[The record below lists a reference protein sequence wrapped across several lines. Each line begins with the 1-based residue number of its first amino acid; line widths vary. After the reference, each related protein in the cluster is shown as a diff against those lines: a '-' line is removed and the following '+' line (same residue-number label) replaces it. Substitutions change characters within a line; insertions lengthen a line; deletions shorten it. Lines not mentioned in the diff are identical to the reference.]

1 MNKWIIACVVLLLN
15 TSFAVAGDAD
25 SKTQAC
31 SACHGANG
39 VAINPQWPN
48 LAGQNA
54 TYLAAQIRAFRDGER
69 SNPAMAPFVASLTD
83 ADAEA
88 IAQHYAAMDIT
99 VTANGD
105 ASQVAAGENLRGYC
119 IGCHGMGGR
128 PASNAWPVLIG
139 QHAPYL
145 QNQLAAFKSGARVN
159 SHMAAAIAQMG
170 DAEFTAL
177 AAYYS
182 QLKSQ

>member
-1 MNKWIIACVVLLLN
+1 MNKWIITCVALLLN
-15 TSFAVAGDAD
+15 ASFALAGDAGA
-25 SKTQAC
+25 KTQAC

-39 VAINPQWPN
+39 VSVNPQWPN

-69 SNPAMAPFVASLTD
+69 SNPAMAPFVASLSD
-83 ADAEA
+83 ADVEA
-88 IAQHYAAMDIT
+88 IAEHYAAMDIA

-105 ASQVAAGENLRGYC
+105 AAKVATGENLRSYC
-119 IGCHGMGGR
+119 IGCHGMDGS
-128 PASNAWPVLIG
+128 PATDAWPTLTG

-145 QNQLAAFKSGARVN
+145 QNQLQAFKSGARIN
-159 SHMAAAIAQMG
+159 SHMAAAIASMG
-170 DAEFTAL
+170 DPEFAAL

-182 QLKSQ
+182 QLKP